1 MSGCWQLWI
10 LNWLQRDNWW
20 CNESLLVNALVVS
33 RLHERCLVCRHS
45 HISYQVVVKL
55 KSAMVKKKLHYPSE
69 KVGVFW
75 NLLVTAVRRHFY
87 FEGEHS
93 VLFWVTFLQVSL
105 QFSHC
110 QQPKQLQDGLC
121 RKTLTASGP
130 RPFSKRLLGVAGSV
144 VKTFIVPYRNFF
156 ISALARTTCMEN
168 ITNRLPFYL
177 QFANLSVNK
186 NNKWR
191 RQCARKQNS
200 HMEVFGTAPSLQQI
214 TSCHSQ
220 KKLQQPLTTWLGNIH
235 FSLVTTSCQTVYRP
249 VWLRLE

>member
-33 RLHERCLVCRHS
+33 RLHERCHLVCRHS

-69 KVGVFW
+69 KVGLFW

-110 QQPKQLQDGLC
+110 KQPKQLQDGFC
-121 RKTLTASGP
+121 RKTLTAWP

-177 QFANLSVNK
+177 QFANLSANK
-186 NNKWR
+186 NNMLPTSMQSEGGNVLENKTVAWKFLVQHR
-191 RQCARKQNS
+191 LCNRFHLATVKKKSSN
-200 HMEVFGTAPSLQQI
+200 HSLPGWGI
-214 TSCHSQ
+214 FIF
-220 KKLQQPLTTWLGNIH
+220 L
-235 FSLVTTSCQTVYRP
+235 
-249 VWLRLE
+249 

>member
-1 MSGCWQLWI
+1 M
-10 LNWLQRDNWW
+10 
-20 CNESLLVNALVVS
+20 
-33 RLHERCLVCRHS
+33 
-45 HISYQVVVKL
+45 
-55 KSAMVKKKLHYPSE
+55 HYPSE
-69 KVGVFW
+69 KVGLFW

-110 QQPKQLQDGLC
+110 QQPKQLQDGFC
-121 RKTLTASGP
+121 RKTLTAWGP

-177 QFANLSVNK
+177 QFANLSANK
-186 NNKWR
+186 NNMLPT
-191 RQCARKQNS
+191 S
-200 HMEVFGTAPSLQQI
+200 MESEGGNVLENKRSFWYSTLFATDYILPQS
-214 TSCHSQ
+214 
-220 KKLQQPLTTWLGNIH
+220 KKTPATTHYLVGEYSFF
-235 FSLVTTSCQTVYRP
+235 FSNHKL
-249 VWLRLE
+249 LNGL